1 MNSLPACGCLDA
13 APQLDLA
20 ALLERT
26 ASGDREA
33 FAKFYDATAAA
44 AHGLALRVVGSRA
57 LAEEVTQEAYLALW
71 RAAGRFNRNR
81 GTAFSFLITIVH
93 RRAVDSVRASRAANG
108 RNQAYH
114 RQQPTVDPDPTAEA
128 AHARL
133 GATKVRAALAG
144 LTSVQRQALEL
155 AYFGGF
161 THHEV
166 ASTLGIPLGTAK
178 ARIRD
183 GLIGLRR
190 RLDDDGVRI
199 GWRPGPPVGGSR

>member
-1 MNSLPACGCLDA
+1 MNSRPTHGCLEA
-13 APQLDLA
+13 NPQLDLA

-33 FAKFYDATAAA
+33 FAQFYDATAAA
-44 AHGLALRVVGSRA
+44 AHGLALRVVGNRA
-57 LAEEVTQEAYLALW
+57 LAQDVTQEAYLALW
-71 RAAGRFNRNR
+71 RAAGRFNRDR
-81 GTAFSFLITIVH
+81 GTALSFLITIVH

-108 RNQAYH
+108 RDQAYH

-133 GATKVRAALAG
+133 SATKVRAALAG
-144 LTSVQRQALEL
+144 LTSVQRQALDL

-166 ASTLGIPLGTAK
+166 AAALGIPLGTAK
-178 ARIRD
+178 TRIRD

-190 RLDDDGVRI
+190 RLGDDGVRI

>member
-1 MNSLPACGCLDA
+1 MNSRPTHGCLE
-13 APQLDLA
+13 APRQLDLA
-20 ALLERT
+20 ALLERA
-26 ASGDREA
+26 ASGDRDA
-33 FAKFYDATAAA
+33 FAQFYDATATAA
-44 AHGLALRVVGSRA
+44 QGLALRVVGNRA

-108 RNQAYH
+108 RDQSYH
-114 RQQPTVDPDPTAEA
+114 RQQPTVDPDPTAAA

-155 AYFGGF
+155 AYFGGL

-166 ASTLGIPLGTAK
+166 AATLGIPLGTAK
-178 ARIRD
+178 TRIREA
-183 GLIGLRR
+183 LIGLRR

-199 GWRPGPPVGGSR
+199 GWHPGPPVGGSR